1 MLMDEPFGALDANPG
16 IADALNAVAP
26 LITTEVQIGLNGQV
40 VGDEQKSPE
49 DVAKAFLQDQGLIPA

>member
-1 MLMDEPFGALDANPG
+1 VRQAALDANPG